1 MMLEAQRCSQFVDV
15 PVIHAVAILRY
26 SSHPIRWIRP
36 HDSTIDE
43 TPRTHA
49 HHATD
54 TAGNETDN
62 LKFM

>member
-1 MMLEAQRCSQFVDV
+1 MIVEAQGCSQFVVV

-26 SSHPIRWIRP
+26 SSHLIRRIRA
-36 HDSTIDE
+36 HDSTIEE